1 MVMNYSLK
9 INEDSKSKIEIF
21 GDQRTGL
28 MLRSN
33 ISYLS
38 IRRKLQVFSQ
48 KFKFSPKLNLNIE
61 RFYASRFVRSERTPL
76 GSRNKTKSRFSGITL
91 NST

>member
-1 MVMNYSLK
+1 MVMIYSFK

-21 GDQRTGL
+21 GDQWTGL

-38 IRRKLQVFSQ
+38 IRRKLRVFSTIQ
-48 KFKFSPKLNLNIE
+48 VESQIKFE
-61 RFYASRFVRSERTPL
+61 YRTVLCIKILAFGKDTFGKPQ
-76 GSRNKTKSRFSGITL
+76 
-91 NST
+91 